1 MEYVHRRVLS
11 INLGLVEKC
20 LYDIKGILE
29 ANTVDCHFILYTLN
43 NNVDSEL
50 RIKLYK
56 VSGLMLDQIEKMK
69 EEFRL
74 ESEGE
79 EDSVKKNVLRNSHE
93 VWSSLKDM
101 RAGKVRGYERLS

>member
-29 ANTVDCHFILYTLN
+29 ANTVDRHFILYTLN

-79 EDSVKKNVLRNSHE
+79 EDSVKKCVAELARSMVFVERHE
-93 VWSSLKDM
+93 G
-101 RAGKVRGYERLS
+101 GKGAWL